1 MQNKNSEQIVKK
13 YFEED
18 LTLFNDKLFNKAIL
32 KKEFVEEL
40 LQVIFGDPK
49 LKVLKYESQKTYNIL
64 KQRGIRLD
72 CLCELFDGRKISVEV
87 ENNDNSSKWD
97 DQKRVRYYG
106 SVIDVMSLKKKE
118 VYDNL
123 PDLYMVYLTVK
134 DIFGLGLTTYHIERC
149 IKENMSFVNNGYH
162 EIYINAENDDKSE
175 IAEVMKM
182 MSTKDY
188 VNPKYKNIKKAKE
201 EKLMPVEVREA
212 IEDLRAESMAK
223 GMHEGMQK
231 GMAKGMQEG
240 KIKTIIELLN
250 QGLISEEVA
259 LSNLKLSKAELD
271 QKIKE
276 LNL

>member
-1 MQNKNSEQIVKK
+1 MRNKKSEEVVKK

-32 KKEFVEEL
+32 RKEFVEEL
-40 LQVIFGDPK
+40 LQVIFGDSK

-87 ENNDNSSKWD
+87 ENNDNNSKWD

-123 PDLYMVYLTVK
+123 PDLYMVYLTIK

-188 VNPKYKNIKKAKE
+188 VNPKYKNIKRAKE

-223 GMHEGMQK
+223 GIQK
-231 GMAKGMQEG
+231 GELNAILK
-240 KIKTIIELLN
+240 LLN
-250 QGLISEEVA
+250 QGLISEKVA
-259 LSNLKLSKAELD
+259 LSSLGLSKAELD

-276 LNL
+276 LNK

>member
-87 ENNDNSSKWD
+87 ENNDNSSKWN

-118 VYDNL
+118 IYDNL

-134 DIFGLGLTTYHIERC
+134 DIFGLGLTTYHIERS
-149 IKENMSFVNNGYH
+149 IKENGSFVNNGYH

-188 VNPKYKNIKKAKE
+188 VNPKYKNIKNAKG
-201 EKLMPVEVREA
+201 EKLMPVEVKEA
-212 IEDLRAESMAK
+212 IEDLKAESMAK
-223 GMHEGMQK
+223 GMQK
-231 GMAKGMQEG
+231 GIAKGMHEG

-259 LSNLKLSKAELD
+259 LSSLGLSKVELN
-271 QKIKE
+271 QKIKK
-276 LNL
+276 LNK

>member
-32 KKEFVEEL
+32 RKEFVEEL

-87 ENNDNSSKWD
+87 ENNDNSSKWN

-118 VYDNL
+118 IYDNL

-149 IKENMSFVNNGYH
+149 IKENGSFVNNGYH

-188 VNPKYKNIKKAKE
+188 VNHKYKNIKNAKG
-201 EKLMPVEVREA
+201 EKLMPVEVKEA
-212 IEDLRAESMAK
+212 IEDLKAESMAK
-223 GMHEGMQK
+223 GMQK
-231 GMAKGMQEG
+231 GIAKGMHEG

-259 LSNLKLSKAELD
+259 LSSLGLSKVELN
-271 QKIKE
+271 QKIKK
-276 LNL
+276 LNK

>member
-87 ENNDNSSKWD
+87 ENNDNSSKWN

-118 VYDNL
+118 IYDNL

-149 IKENMSFVNNGYH
+149 IKENGSFVNNGYH

-188 VNPKYKNIKKAKE
+188 VNPKYKNIKNAKG
-201 EKLMPVEVREA
+201 EKLMPVEVKEA
-212 IEDLRAESMAK
+212 IEDLKAESMAK
-223 GMHEGMQK
+223 GMQK
-231 GMAKGMQEG
+231 GIAKGMHEG

-259 LSNLKLSKAELD
+259 LSSLGLSKVELN
-271 QKIKE
+271 QKIKK
-276 LNL
+276 LNK